1 MAKGKNMT
9 SQDNAQ
15 AVPAQT
21 NDKELNFRK
30 QEAMYQ
36 RMMAEKDER
45 MNELQRQLQ
54 EVQLSNKDDDDD
66 DDGEPYVAHKK
77 LEKKL
82 QKFSQTNKRET
93 QSEIQK
99 AIQIA
104 LQEERKEQWMKNNS
118 DFYDVMQHAE
128 RLAQKEPD
136 LAETILSMPDGFER
150 QKLVYK
156 NIKALNLHMP
166 EQKSPSIQEKVDAN
180 RRSPYYQP
188 TGIAN
193 SPYSSVGDFSESG
206 KKSNY
211 EKMLELKNRLR
222 LG

>member
-1 MAKGKNMT
+1 MT
-9 SQDNAQ
+9 SQDNTPA
-15 AVPAQT
+15 APAQN
-21 NDKELNFRK
+21 NDKELNFRR
-30 QEAMYQ
+30 QQAMYE
-36 RMMAEKDER
+36 RMIAEKEER
-45 MNELQRQLQ
+45 LNELQRKL
-54 EVQLSNKDDDDD
+54 EANHVAHKEEDDDD
-66 DDGEPYVAHKK
+66 EPYVDHKK
-77 LEKKL
+77 LQRKL
-82 QKFSQTNKRET
+82 DKFSQTNKKET

-104 LQEERKEQWMKNNS
+104 LQEERKEQWLKNNH

-128 RLAQKEPD
+128 KLAQKEPE

-156 NIKALNLHMP
+156 NIKALSLHLP

-188 TGIAN
+188 SGIAN